1 MKTIIFC
8 LFGLVSIILT
18 ILGFKKENIVLKVV
32 GIVMVVLFMIMI
44 ASILK

>member
-1 MKTIIFC
+1 MKTIMFC

-32 GIVMVVLFMIMI
+32 GIVMLVLFMIMI

>member
-1 MKTIIFC
+1 MKTIMFC

>member
-8 LFGLVSIILT
+8 LFELVSIILT

-32 GIVMVVLFMIMI
+32 GIVMLVLFMIMI

>member
-32 GIVMVVLFMIMI
+32 GIVMLVLFMIMI